1 MGNFISCVK
10 KSKKEQLLGNQCP
23 YCNFNFTNENDK
35 KKHMKNCIYNRPNES
50 EQEFTIYSDPY
61 KL

>member
-1 MGNFISCVK
+1 MGNFISCIK
-10 KSKKEQLLGNQCP
+10 KDQNNNLLNQCP
-23 YCNFNFTNENDK
+23 HCNLYFTKDNDK
-35 KKHMKNCIYNRPNES
+35 KKHMKKCIYNRPNES